1 MITAMGIWLAVTAVI
16 WAVVTYR
23 LCLALRADRGYR
35 DVDAEREDIEDAACA
50 WVLMWVLSGWL
61 PCGAWVIIS

>member
-1 MITAMGIWLAVTAVI
+1 MIMVIWLTVTAII

-23 LCLALRADRGYR
+23 LCLSLRADRGYR
-35 DVDAEREDIEDAACA
+35 DVEAEREDLEDAARA

>member
-1 MITAMGIWLAVTAVI
+1 MIMVIWLTVTAII

-35 DVDAEREDIEDAACA
+35 DVEAEREDLEDAACA
-50 WVLMWVLSGWL
+50 WVLMWVLTGWG
-61 PCGAWVIIS
+61 PVVGSVIFS

>member
-1 MITAMGIWLAVTAVI
+1 MITVMGIWLAVTAAI
-16 WAVVTYR
+16 WAVVTYC
-23 LCLALRADRGYR
+23 LCLALPADWGYR

-50 WVLMWVLSGWL
+50 WALMWVLSGWL

>member
-1 MITAMGIWLAVTAVI
+1 MITVMGIWLTVTAAI

-23 LCLALRADRGYR
+23 LCLSLRADRGYR
-35 DVDAEREDIEDAACA
+35 DVEAEREDAACA

-61 PCGAWVIIS
+61 PCGAWIIIS